1 MLVLDSKIQTL
12 DQAQDCN
19 LWRNHVYTVGRLFN
33 LLACDVNYEVKFCHF
48 HEKEENMDKWRKWDK
63 WELEVGEKEDLNPT
77 DSKVN

>member
-12 DQAQDCN
+12 DQDQDCN
-19 LWRNHVYTVGRLFN
+19 LWRNQVYVVGRLFN
-33 LLACDVNYEVKFCHF
+33 ILAWDVNYEVKLCHF
-48 HEKEENMDKWRKWDK
+48 HEKKENMDKWRKWDK